1 MPTRSINPTQPI
13 RVLVVD
19 DDEID
24 RESVRRLLARA
35 NIEAEVVEEADPLAA
50 LAILRRTSFD
60 VIVLDYHFPRHD
72 GLLILRE
79 LREFDAHTPVIMLTG
94 HDDTALAVELMQN
107 GAADYIPKS
116 TLNAQRLANSVR
128 HALRQRVSEVA
139 IRAVQ
144 EALRVSEALNHR
156 LLAAS
161 RDCVTVLGLDGRLIS
176 VSATGLRLLGITDDT
191 ALRGRP
197 WLDLWAGESA
207 GAATAA
213 LAQARRGNPGRFK
226 GLCAS
231 RTGAGVWWDVSVT
244 SIPGAD
250 GQPERLVAFW
260 QDLGEHDLLQIRLD
274 GRVALERAPAN
285 IHDLCRRIVDAFARH
300 HPERAIVHQEHGDG
314 RGTWDPDRLTQ
325 AIGNLVRNAIMV
337 GATDTPITVRSD
349 AHDAH
354 DARNARVIVEVHN
367 HGAPIADEL
376 RASVFQPF
384 ARRGSAS
391 RRDADLGL
399 FLAREIVGAH
409 GGDLTL
415 LHSTEADGTTFRI
428 ELPRA

>member
-1 MPTRSINPTQPI
+1 MPTRSINPTPLI
-13 RVLVVD
+13 HVLVVD

-60 VIVLDYHFPRHD
+60 VVVLDYHFPRHD

-94 HDDTALAVELMQN
+94 YDDTALAVELMQN
-107 GAADYIPKS
+107 GAADYIPKA

-128 HALRQRVSEVA
+128 HALRLRVSEVA

-144 EALRVSEALNHR
+144 EALRASEALNHR
-156 LLAAS
+156 LLEAS
-161 RDCVTVLGLDGRLIS
+161 RDCVTVLGIDGRLVS
-176 VSATGLRLLGITDDT
+176 VSAAGLRLLGITDDT

-197 WLDLWAGESA
+197 WLDLWASESA
-207 GAATAA
+207 GVATAA
-213 LAQARRGNPGRFK
+213 LAQARRGNTGRFQ

-231 RTGAGVWWDVSVT
+231 RTGAGVWWDVSIT

-250 GQPERLVAFW
+250 GQPERLMALC
-260 QDLGEHDLLQIRLD
+260 QDLTEHDLLQIRLE
-274 GRVALERAPAN
+274 GRVALERVPAN
-285 IHDLCRRIVDAFARH
+285 IHDICRRIVDAFAQPH
-300 HPERAIVHQEHGDG
+300 ADRAIVHQEHGDG
-314 RGTWDPDRLTQ
+314 QGTWDPPRLAQ
-325 AIGNLVRNAIMV
+325 AIGNLVRNAITY
-337 GATDTPITVRSD
+337 GSPDAPITVRSD
-349 AHDAH
+349 ARDAPI
-354 DARNARVIVEVHN
+354 IVEVHN

-384 ARRGSAS
+384 APRGSAPG
-391 RRDADLGL
+391 RVGLGL
-399 FLAREIVGAH
+399 FLAREIVVAH
-409 GGDLTL
+409 GGDITL
-415 LHSTEADGTTFRI
+415 LHSTETDGTTFRI